1 MKLQQKI
8 PLYVIAV
15 MLLVGGLGA
24 LALLTSQRSTSTHM
38 FEDTSS
44 TLTDTILN
52 GLEQDMLRG
61 DRGHIQTT
69 IDNLNRHENVRSID
83 ILTADGHIWASS
95 NRETVGLLADANSE
109 SLLNSNRSQV
119 FYGDSN
125 QDHMTDVAVIPVKD
139 ECLSCHGQTATP
151 ANLQGNL
158 GAIRVDISTVS
169 LQESLDRS
177 RQILLIIAGLTF
189 ILVAG
194 TLVLLLRRTTLV
206 PLKQLTKAS
215 ARISRADYSARVPV
229 DNLQNE
235 LGSVSEA
242 FNEMAATIEEHT
254 GQLENAN
261 RELQQASRMKSE
273 FLANMSHELR
283 TPLNVIIGF
292 SEVLRDTPSDKI
304 GDSDRAEFCDN
315 IVSSGHHLLELIN
328 DVLDLAKVEA
338 GQMQIFPEEF
348 YVGKVL
354 NEIVSAM
361 SPLARKKDIKLDVE
375 LSEHLT
381 VVLADIAKFKQILY
395 NLIGNALKFTPHGG
409 TVHISASV
417 MGKMARFAVA
427 DNGIGIA
434 QADQRRIFSEFQQ
447 VDGSSSRQ
455 FEGTGLG
462 LALTKKFVEMQKG
475 EIWVDSE
482 IGMGSTFYFT
492 LPIPAESVLP
502 NAAPAERKLSIA
514 EAGGAAAS
522 GPGPKPEEYVLPL
535 APRVLVVEDDRK
547 TAELIGLW
555 LGQEGYEV
563 DYAVDGVDALEKVK
577 ARRPFAICLDIML
590 PRKDGWQVLHQ
601 LKSDP
606 GTADLNII
614 ICSAL
619 DNPELGFAL
628 GAADY
633 CMKPLSRRHLLDK
646 LRHLKEVAPARR
658 SQPQILVAEDDLEE
672 SRRTAGILE
681 RQGFGVIQA
690 TDGKQAMALALE
702 QSPDIII
709 IDFQLPGTGIFDV
722 LTFLRDHPLTVNTPI
737 IVTTGKDI
745 SRNDEELLRGSRV
758 EKIIPRGEHGRDHL
772 LGEMFRLEKLNPEQ
786 AMLIDRETRMF
797 NRRYFDKRLAEEVKR
812 AQRYSLDLS
821 LLLIGLDRGGRS
833 PAHSERLTALAAIL
847 RASIRAADP
856 LARYDTDRFG
866 VLLPETSKEAGRM
879 AARKI
884 VEIVREHQQQDPAQ
898 GTLPLTVSVASTG
911 DYGGALT
918 PDQLT
923 TKLEAMLKTLE
934 ERGGDAA
941 MFD

>member
-15 MLLVGGLGA
+15 MLLVGGVGA
-24 LALLTSQRSTSTHM
+24 LALLTSQRSTTTHM
-38 FEDTSS
+38 FEDSAS

-61 DRGHIQTT
+61 DRPHIQTT
-69 IDNLNRHENVRSID
+69 IDILDRHENVRSID

-95 NRETVGLLADANSE
+95 NRDTVGLLADANSE
-109 SLLNSNRSQV
+109 SLLNSDRSQV
-119 FYGDSN
+119 FFGDSS

-139 ECLSCHGQTATP
+139 ECLACHGKTATP

-169 LQESLDRS
+169 LQESLGRS
-177 RQILLIIAGLTF
+177 RQILLVVGGLTF

-194 TLVLLLRRTTLV
+194 TLVLLLRRTTLL
-206 PLKQLTKAS
+206 PLKQLTEAS

-229 DNLQNE
+229 ENAQNE
-235 LGSVSEA
+235 LGAVSEA
-242 FNEMAATIEEHT
+242 FNEMATTIEEHT

-261 RELQQASRMKSE
+261 RELEQASRMKSE

-292 SEVLRDTPSDKI
+292 SEVLRDTPSGKI
-304 GDSDRAEFCDN
+304 GDKDRAEFCDN
-315 IVSSGHHLLELIN
+315 IVSSGQQLLELIN

-338 GQMQIFPEEF
+338 GQMQIFTEEF
-348 YVGKVL
+348 DVGKVL
-354 NEIVSAM
+354 NETVSAM
-361 SPLARKKDIKLDVE
+361 NPLARKKSIGIDVKV
-375 LSEHLT
+375 SEHLT
-381 VVLADIAKFKQILY
+381 TVLADAGKFKQILY
-395 NLIGNALKFTPHGG
+395 NLVGNALKFTPQGG
-409 TVHISASV
+409 TVHINASAA
-417 MGKMARFAVA
+417 GKMARFAVA
-427 DNGIGIA
+427 DDGVGIA
-434 QADQRRIFSEFQQ
+434 LADQRRIFSEFQQ

-455 FEGTGLG
+455 YEGTGLG

-482 IGMGSTFYFT
+482 IGVGSTFYFT
-492 LPIPAESVLP
+492 LPIPAGSTFPDTAPIERRLP
-502 NAAPAERKLSIA
+502 PQ
-514 EAGGAAAS
+514 AAAS
-522 GPGPKPEEYVLPL
+522 GSAGTAQAMYGPPQ

-547 TAELIGLW
+547 TAELIGFW
-555 LGQEGYEV
+555 LSQEGYEV
-563 DYAVDGVDALEKVK
+563 VYAADGVEALKKV
-577 ARRPFAICLDIML
+577 RTGRPFAVCLDIML

-606 GTADLNII
+606 ETADINII

-633 CMKPLSRRHLLDK
+633 CLKPLSRRHLLDK
-646 LRHLKEVAPARR
+646 LNHLKKVAPGRR
-658 SQPQILVAEDDLEE
+658 SQPQVLVADGDPEE
-672 SRRTAGILE
+672 ARRTTSILE
-681 RQGFGVIQA
+681 RQGFSVILA
-690 TDGKQAMALALE
+690 ADGKQAMELALE

-722 LTFLRDHPLTVNTPI
+722 LTFLRNHPVTVNTPI
-737 IVTTGKDI
+737 IVTTDKDV
-745 SRNDEELLRGSRV
+745 SRNDEDQLRGNHV
-758 EKIIPRGEHGRDHL
+758 ERIIPRGEGGRDHL

-786 AMLIDRETRMF
+786 AQLIDRETRTF

-821 LLLIGLDRGGRS
+821 LLLIGLDRPDGRAA
-833 PAHSERLTALAAIL
+833 AHSERLAALAGIL
-847 RASIRAADP
+847 RSSIRAADP

-866 VLLPETSKEAGRM
+866 VLLPETSKEAGLM
-879 AARKI
+879 AAKKI
-884 VEIVREHQQQDPAQ
+884 VEIVRGHLQNEPA
-898 GTLPLTVSVASTG
+898 GGAPPLTVSVAATG
-911 DYGGALT
+911 DHGGTLT

-923 TKLEAMLKTLE
+923 GKLESMLKTLE
-934 ERGGDAA
+934 DRGGDAA

>member
-24 LALLTSQRSTSTHM
+24 LALLASQRNTSTHM

-95 NRETVGLLADANSE
+95 NENTIGLLADANSE
-109 SLLNSNRSQV
+109 SLLNSNRTQI
-119 FYGDSN
+119 FFGDSS

-139 ECLSCHGQTATP
+139 ECLSCHGKTAAP
-151 ANLQGNL
+151 PNQQGYL
-158 GAIRVDISTVS
+158 GAIRVDISTTS
-169 LQESLDRS
+169 LQESLTRS
-177 RQILLIIAGLTF
+177 RQILAVIGGLTF
-189 ILVAG
+189 VLVAG

-206 PLKQLTKAS
+206 PLEQLTKAS
-215 ARISRADYSARVPV
+215 ARIARADYSARVPV
-229 DNLQNE
+229 ENPRSE
-235 LGSVSEA
+235 LGAVSDA
-242 FNEMAATIEEHT
+242 FNEMAITIEEHT
-254 GQLENAN
+254 RQLETAN
-261 RELQQASRMKSE
+261 RELEQANRMKSE

-292 SEVLRDTPSDKI
+292 SEVLRDTPTDKL
-304 GDSDRAEFCDN
+304 DDKDRVEFCDN

-338 GQMQIFPEEF
+338 GQMQIFMEEF

-354 NEIVSAM
+354 QETISAM
-361 SPLARKKDIKLDVE
+361 SPLARKKGVE
-375 LSEHLT
+375 LKVEISDHLST
-381 VVLADIAKFKQILY
+381 VVADAGKFKQILY
-395 NLIGNALKFTPHGG
+395 NLIGNALKFTPKGG
-409 TVHISASV
+409 SVGVNASI
-417 MGKMARFAVA
+417 MGNMARFAVA
-427 DNGIGIA
+427 DTGVGIA
-434 QADQRRIFSEFQQ
+434 LADQSRIFSEFQQ
-447 VDGSSSRQ
+447 ADGSSSRQ
-455 FEGTGLG
+455 YEGTGLG

-492 LPIPAESVLP
+492 LPIPSESALP
-502 NAAPAERKLSIA
+502 GGTAIEREAAAPA
-514 EAGGAAAS
+514 AS
-522 GPGPKPEEYVLPL
+522 GSAAEETETAARETLL
-535 APRVLVVEDDRK
+535 APGVLVVEDDRK

-555 LGQEGYEV
+555 LSHGGYEV
-563 DYAVDGVDALEKVK
+563 DYAADGIEALKKVK
-577 ARRPFAICLDIML
+577 EKRPFAVCLDIML

-606 GTADLNII
+606 ETANLNII

-633 CMKPLSRRHLLDK
+633 CLKPLSRRHLLDK
-646 LRHLKEVAPARR
+646 LNYLKEVSPGRR
-658 SQPQILVAEDDLEE
+658 SQPQVLVADGDPEE
-672 SRRTAGILE
+672 ARRTAAILE
-681 RQGFGVIQA
+681 RQGFSVIHA
-690 TDGKQAMALALE
+690 DGGKQAIDLALE
-702 QSPDIII
+702 QSPDIIVV
-709 IDFQLPGTGIFDV
+709 DFGLPDSTIFDV
-722 LTFLRDHPLTVNTPI
+722 ITFLRKHPITVNTPI
-737 IVTTGKDI
+737 IVTTDKNI
-745 SRNDEELLRGSRV
+745 SHSDEGLLRSSRV
-758 EKIIPRGEHGRDHL
+758 ERIIPKGENGRDHL

-786 AMLIDRETRMF
+786 ALLIDRETRVF

-812 AQRYSLDLS
+812 SQRYSLDLS
-821 LLLIGLDRGGRS
+821 LLLIGLDRVAGRS
-833 PAHSERLTALAAIL
+833 PAHAERLATLAGIL
-847 RASIRAADP
+847 RSNIRAADP
-856 LARYDTDRFG
+856 LARYDAGSFG
-866 VLLPETSKEAGRM
+866 VLLPETSKEAGFM
-879 AARKI
+879 AAKKI
-884 VEIVREHQQQDPAQ
+884 VEIVRTHESHDATGETP
-898 GTLPLTVSVASTG
+898 PLTVSVAATG
-911 DYGGALT
+911 DRAGFLT
-918 PDQLT
+918 PGQLT
-923 TKLEAMLKTLE
+923 EKLEAMLMTLK